1 MNSRNVNSKNVIG
14 LALIVLATSLACV
27 LVSSAGESAVRLVG
41 KAAWYLP
48 YVALVGAVRCL
59 VRA

>member
-1 MNSRNVNSKNVIG
+1 MNSKNIVG
-14 LALIVLATSLACV
+14 LALIVIAASLACV
-27 LVSSAGESAVRLVG
+27 LASSAGEPTVRLIG

-48 YVALVGAVRCL
+48 YVSLVGAVRCL